1 MIYEREME
9 VALSLFFGFS
19 LSLSKQILIVCWL
32 LLPVYAFLSLNNE
45 GIVRSWGARLTGG
58 VRGMLRNIIIL
69 YILVHFNL
77 L

>member
-1 MIYEREME
+1 MIYERRERRS
-9 VALSLFFGFS
+9 LSFLGYFLS
-19 LSLSKQILIVCWL
+19 LSLSLRNFNCL
-32 LLPVYAFLSLNNE
+32 LVPVSEFLSLNNE